1 MLKKKQEKQFKHL
14 IDAKYATDRA
24 KAALEKATKEAQ
36 EADEAKAAL
45 ENAKRAANEV
55 ERIMKQLRALQNSKV
70 QYTKVNEPIDPLVVN
85 YAKLFLRTINV
96 CAKFNKTNIMTPEI
110 MTFFKQNGF
119 EISPMGYDLLKVNKN
134 QIVAN
139 EDLSIILSA
148 AGYKSKFVNGV
159 SIYSR
164 F

>member
-1 MLKKKQEKQFKHL
+1 
-14 IDAKYATDRA
+14 
-24 KAALEKATKEAQ
+24 
-36 EADEAKAAL
+36 
-45 ENAKRAANEV
+45 
-55 ERIMKQLRALQNSKV
+55 
-70 QYTKVNEPIDPLVVN
+70 
-85 YAKLFLRTINV
+85 
-96 CAKFNKTNIMTPEI
+96 MTPEI

-119 EISPMGYDLLKVNKN
+119 EISPMGYDLLKVNNN
-134 QIVAN
+134 QTISS